1 MNQDLTPLLFDPA
14 TSIAIVGATDTP
26 GKYGGIIYRDLKAKG
41 FKVFAVNPG
50 RETVDG
56 DPAYPTV
63 LDTPEVPT
71 MAVLV
76 IPAPRGVNVVKKCK
90 EAGINNVWVQPGA
103 FSPDL
108 RVALEE
114 GGFDWIAEACVMVRA
129 RHLVK

>member
-14 TSIAIVGATDTP
+14 TSIAVVGATDTP

-41 FKVFAVNPG
+41 FRVFPINPA

-56 DPAYPTV
+56 DLAYPTV
-63 LDTPEVPT
+63 RDTPEVPT

-76 IPAPRGVNVVKKCK
+76 IPAPRGVRVVQTCK
-90 EAGINNVWVQPGA
+90 EAGIKNVWVQPGA
-103 FSPDL
+103 FSPEL

-114 GGFDWIAEACVMVRA
+114 GGFNWIAEACVLVRA

>member
-14 TSIAIVGATDTP
+14 TSIAVVGATDTP

-41 FKVFAVNPG
+41 FRVFAVNPA

-56 DPAYPTV
+56 DLAYPTV
-63 LDTPEVPT
+63 RDTPEVPT

-76 IPAPRGVNVVKKCK
+76 VPAPRGVRVVQTCK
-90 EAGINNVWVQPGA
+90 EAGIKNVWVQPGA
-103 FSPDL
+103 FSPEL
-108 RVALEE
+108 RVVLEE
-114 GGFDWIAEACVMVRA
+114 VGLNWIAEACVMVRA

>member
-1 MNQDLTPLLFDPA
+1 MNQDLTPLLFDSD
-14 TSIAIVGATDTP
+14 TSIAVVGATDTP
-26 GKYGGIIYRDLKAKG
+26 GKYGGIVYRDLKAKG
-41 FKVFAVNPG
+41 FKVFAVNPA

-76 IPAPRGVNVVKKCK
+76 IPAPRSVRVVQTCK

-129 RHLVK
+129 RHLVN

>member
-1 MNQDLTPLLFDPA
+1 MNQDLTPLLFDSD
-14 TSIAIVGATDTP
+14 TSIAVVGATDTP
-26 GKYGGIIYRDLKAKG
+26 GKYGGIVYRDLKAKG
-41 FKVFAVNPG
+41 FKVFAVNPA

-76 IPAPRGVNVVKKCK
+76 IPAPRGVRVVQTCK

-129 RHLVK
+129 RHLVN

>member
-1 MNQDLTPLLFDPA
+1 MNQDLTPLLSDPA
-14 TSIAIVGATDTP
+14 TSIAVVGATDTP

-41 FKVFAVNPG
+41 FNVFAVNPG

-63 LDTPEVPT
+63 LDTPETPT
-71 MAVLV
+71 IAVLV
-76 IPAPRGVNVVKKCK
+76 IPAPRGVKVVQTCK

-103 FSPDL
+103 FSPEL

-114 GGFDWIAEACVMVRA
+114 GDFDWIAEACVMVRA
-129 RHLVK
+129 RHLVS